1 MKPEMCWKQL
11 QGQTGSALLP
21 SPDWSVDL
29 KAEYEEQNEQA
40 ERYEQKQGRPKNQGK
55 TAPNSMIC
63 SQILYTKS
71 QEDQWAIPEKSSLNF
86 NCNSE
91 NQRDL
96 SKNEFFPQK
105 GKSAWSWCMS
115 GIDSNHLVELFITRQ
130 SINWT
135 KQITQKNINQ
145 EGEPVNSNSWKRKT
159 RTQTHIRFPH
169 PEDKKRLGPPFPVPN
184 HTKIYHEFLVHGT
197 SLKSA

>member
-11 QGQTGSALLP
+11 QGQAGSALLH
-21 SPDWSVDL
+21 SPDQSVDL

-91 NQRDL
+91 NQRNS

-105 GKSAWSWCMS
+105 GKSAWISMHEWNWFKS
-115 GIDSNHLVELFITRQ
+115 LGRIVHHSSKHQLDQTSHTEKHKSRRGNWWTVTRE
-130 SINWT
+130 
-135 KQITQKNINQ
+135 KEK
-145 EGEPVNSNSWKRKT
+145 
-159 RTQTHIRFPH
+159 H
-169 PEDKKRLGPPFPVPN
+169 
-184 HTKIYHEFLVHGT
+184 
-197 SLKSA
+197 